1 MLQYFLSKTAKYQY
15 ALIIILLTGFSVG
28 MYVGGNVRERVAS
41 IVGESDGLRVGRPCK
56 TVGGRVWPV
65 PAKASSLKTPMTK
78 EAAM

>member
-1 MLQYFLSKTAKYQY
+1 VGFRVGRRVGDGVGGGVGREV
-15 ALIIILLTGFSVG
+15 GFSVG